1 MELALRS
8 LHEAAGDEAAALQ
21 SLHIARRDR
30 FQWSKADQRKF
41 GQELAKDAVDLIA
54 LRRNIGWKEMK
65 WVVRYFYVEEGPR
78 KRAKHDK
85 QRELPVLDLGR
96 HVGASAA
103 VLGIRGR
110 LGRDDAIDQDLDR
123 LPEVNVPQRDF
134 EVHLDRGPDVLLLL
148 LALGAEA
155 ELAED
160 VERVELTPPA
170 AAALQIFEAFLAVL
184 VIGFALLGVAEYLVR

>member
-85 QRELPVLDLGR
+85 QRELEDLKYAR
-96 HVGASAA
+96 SQTPISLSVARGAGMVQSSSTHDGA
-103 VLGIRGR
+103 
-110 LGRDDAIDQDLDR
+110 DD
-123 LPEVNVPQRDF
+123 V
-134 EVHLDRGPDVLLLL
+134 
-148 LALGAEA
+148 
-155 ELAED
+155 
-160 VERVELTPPA
+160 
-170 AAALQIFEAFLAVL
+170 
-184 VIGFALLGVAEYLVR
+184 